1 MIDTPTI
8 ALIKKWLSAYDV
20 PYIREATHIIKYHIK
35 RKTTQ
40 KKVLVEYELISYVQ
54 IRSHGIFR
62 LYLYINVI
70 VSLTLGQDKA

>member
-20 PYIREATHIIKYHIK
+20 PYIKAATHIIKYHIK

-40 KKVLVEYELISYVQ
+40 KKVHYWLNMS
-54 IRSHGIFR
+54 
-62 LYLYINVI
+62 
-70 VSLTLGQDKA
+70 